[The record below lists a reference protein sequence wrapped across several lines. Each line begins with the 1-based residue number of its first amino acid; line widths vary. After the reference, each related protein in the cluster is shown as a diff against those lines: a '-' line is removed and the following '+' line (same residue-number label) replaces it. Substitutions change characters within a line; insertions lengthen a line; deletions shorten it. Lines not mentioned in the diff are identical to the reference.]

1 MSVAADSSQPAAT
14 TLTMGSTGNTLAVYR
29 LQETSN
35 IEPVKVTDLTVTDVA
50 TANNKTAL
58 PAFSNVQLWSGSTN
72 LGTGGSA
79 VAVGTSTIT
88 NGTQTGQFTPIVAS
102 TAAMGTITV
111 VGTPS
116 ASTTFTGYVG
126 SIPFTTVI
134 EATSS
139 ATGTTALAI
148 ATAINTTAGTT
159 ASVTATSTNGVVTVT
174 AKTAGSA
181 ANAYTLFVVPL
192 QSVTFTST
200 GLSGGANQTGGQP
213 IYQNTYQQAYT
224 YAFHFSNPIIVPQ
237 GNTSLITLKG
247 DVASYSGNGATDNS
261 SHIFSIASSS
271 AVTALGQTSNQP
283 TTVTGYGSGNPMTV
297 LRSTLTVNTS
307 PSSFT
312 QNGKQPL
319 QQIGSITLTANNA
332 GPVELANLK
341 LTFSG
346 SNIPDMGTFLN
357 NVVLKGSNSVDVTAS
372 TANSGMG
379 AMVASD
385 TVSPSTGT
393 YVLWTFATSTTNTSS
408 SLVVSPGAPVTLQLW
423 APTNVITNT
432 GNNVAESLAIS
443 IQNAY
448 DAQYYDGTD
457 ATAVSTT
464 GAISLPTNA
473 VPLTVSSFSWG
484 QGQ

>member
-1 MSVAADSSQPAAT
+1 
-14 TLTMGSTGNTLAVYR
+14 MGSTGNTLAVYR

-35 IEPVKVTDLTVTDVA
+35 IEPVKVTDLTVTDAA
-50 TANNKTAL
+50 TANNKTPL
-58 PAFSNVQLWSGSTN
+58 PAFSNLQLWSGSTS

-79 VAVGTSTIT
+79 VASGTVSTLPGGTIISTVPDQPATAASGTIMVNGTST
-88 NGTQTGQFTPIVAS
+88 AS
-102 TAAMGTITV
+102 STYSV
-111 VGTPS
+111 LVGTTVLTTAIEPTS
-116 ASTTFTGYVG
+116 TASTTIAG
-126 SIPFTTVI
+126 
-134 EATSS
+134 
-139 ATGTTALAI
+139 AI
-148 ATAINTTAGTT
+148 AAISAPGYTLTQVSGTGVINVVATTAG
-159 ASVTATSTNGVVTVT
+159 AKSSWLLVLGDAGDPVSVTINSNGTNDVPAHNITATADTQ
-174 AKTAGSA
+174 
-181 ANAYTLFVVPL
+181 L
-192 QSVTFTST
+192 
-200 GLSGGANQTGGQP
+200 
-213 IYQNTYQQAYT
+213 YT